1 MLTRISA
8 GVRDHP
14 SYGALFTALCACLN
28 GTRKSSNFTVNRD
41 HSSKK
46 KKSIKKHFL
55 ILGTKVCAVLTATVY
70 FVRKTCLGQ
79 LHTKS
84 Y

>member
-46 KKSIKKHFL
+46 KD
-55 ILGTKVCAVLTATVY
+55 
-70 FVRKTCLGQ
+70 Q
-79 LHTKS
+79 
-84 Y
+84 